1 MLAKTE
7 IPTAAEIRS
16 IIAKILTIAFDG
28 SEQHW
33 LNLLGNVAALSRSSN
48 PYGNWIARPRGTAEE
63 RDLINRAVA
72 VVREVYPYVVR

>member
-7 IPTAAEIRS
+7 IPTAAEVRS

-33 LNLLGNVAALSRSSN
+33 LNLLGVVAALTRPPNSHS
-48 PYGNWIARPRGTAEE
+48 NWIVRPRGTAEE
-63 RDLINRAVA
+63 RDLINRAAA
-72 VVREVYPYVVR
+72 VVKEVFPYVAR